1 MEDNFLFSIL
11 GLNSDD
17 RVRQKLMEQ
26 KVGGNFNYNDL
37 YRIGTAGDPT
47 SDTLLGGFDY
57 SFLPQELSAT
67 EARNIED
74 AFDKQVASKLTADYQ
89 RLSRDIMDKTIVGKA
104 KENIDAEYRV
114 VSELYN
120 NLGKDELSDTKAR
133 AKYGGE
139 FIANKMKDPG

>member
-1 MEDNFLFSIL
+1 MFKMEDNFLFSIL

-57 SFLPQELSAT
+57 SFLPE
-67 EARNIED
+67 
-74 AFDKQVASKLTADYQ
+74 V
-89 RLSRDIMDKTIVGKA
+89 
-104 KENIDAEYRV
+104 
-114 VSELYN
+114 
-120 NLGKDELSDTKAR
+120 
-133 AKYGGE
+133 
-139 FIANKMKDPG
+139 